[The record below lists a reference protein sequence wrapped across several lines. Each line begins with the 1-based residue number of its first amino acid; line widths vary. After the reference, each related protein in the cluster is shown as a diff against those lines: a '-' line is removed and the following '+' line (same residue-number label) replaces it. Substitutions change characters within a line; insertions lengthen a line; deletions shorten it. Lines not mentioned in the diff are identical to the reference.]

1 MIMLDEVR
9 HLSDIPI
16 DVDVELDRK
25 VMTVREILAL
35 EIGSVIKLNRSAGE
49 SIVLLMGGTPVGSG
63 EIVVVNESVGVRI
76 TDLREED

>member
-1 MIMLDEVR
+1 MLDEVR

-25 VMTVREILAL
+25 VMTVREVLAL

-49 SIVLLMGGTPVGSG
+49 SIVLLMGGTPVASG
-63 EIVVVNESVGVRI
+63 EIVVINESVGVRI